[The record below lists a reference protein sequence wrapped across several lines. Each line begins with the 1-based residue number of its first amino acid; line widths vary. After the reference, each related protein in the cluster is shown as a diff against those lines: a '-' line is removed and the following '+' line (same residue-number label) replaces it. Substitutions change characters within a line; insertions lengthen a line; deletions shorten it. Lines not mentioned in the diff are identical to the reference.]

1 MTPAKVYDEGAFT
14 VDKGEWGYQSFD
26 RDGNKIILSLEEDQ
40 CVYWTRRWLKA
51 QQDGEWPEGSGRVVN
66 KGIVGG
72 KL

>member
-1 MTPAKVYDEGAFT
+1 MPSVFDDGAFT

-26 RDGNKIILSLEEDQ
+26 REGNKVILSLEEDQ

-51 QQDGEWPEGSGRVVN
+51 QQDGGWPEDSSRVLN